1 VEARKE
7 RGLVSKQLPDTRQD
21 FYQKNKTKIQR
32 IRNAEKG
39 GRDRLPVLAPRPLCV
54 DVLRLRHRQHALIE
68 TLVLAKVEGVKQ
80 AFKCGS
86 LA

>member
-1 VEARKE
+1 
-7 RGLVSKQLPDTRQD
+7 
-21 FYQKNKTKIQR
+21 
-32 IRNAEKG
+32 
-39 GRDRLPVLAPRPLCV
+39 V